1 MQKFDLKYD
10 HSSITSRKT
19 KKKQEE
25 KKKVLGGKTYGE
37 CLKIDLSINM

>member
-10 HSSITSRKT
+10 HSSTTSRKT
-19 KKKQEE
+19 KKKEEE